1 MRAVW
6 FTWRKPPYAPR
17 DSILHAASMPN
28 YRRNFLPGGS
38 FFFTVNLLDRRRGL
52 LTRHIDLLRDSVRR
66 VRRLYPFRIEAWVV
80 LPDRL
85 HCVWTLPP

>member
-1 MRAVW
+1 
-6 FTWRKPPYAPR
+6 
-17 DSILHAASMPN
+17 MPN